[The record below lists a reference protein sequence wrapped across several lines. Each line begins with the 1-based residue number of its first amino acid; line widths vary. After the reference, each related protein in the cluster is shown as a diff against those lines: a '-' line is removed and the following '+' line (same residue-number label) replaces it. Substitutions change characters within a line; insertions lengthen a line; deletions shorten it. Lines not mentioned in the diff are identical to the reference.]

1 MILIITHKQDFTADF
16 VIEKLNERDIKYFR
30 LNCEDI
36 NKYNYSFTNSSDF
49 KFSINGIA
57 EFNSVWFRRT
67 KLPEIETSNKGQQL
81 FLLGDYE
88 TLFDNA
94 FILIDSKRWLSH
106 PSFVYKAE
114 NKIYQLKLAKS
125 LGFNV
130 PETIVANNHK
140 ELKDFIILNNEDVII
155 KPIRQGRINLEDGV
169 KTIFTNQIDKTV
181 IDNIL
186 HYDLTPCIIQNNIL
200 KDYELRITIVGDKV
214 FSAKV
219 NSQENKNTITDW
231 RKEKNPFLKYN
242 LPIEIEQKCIQ
253 LTKKLNISFGAI
265 DLVRDKN
272 GNYIFLEINPNGQW
286 AWIEMETGLKI
297 SDEIINYL
305 TEII

>member
-1 MILIITHKQDFTADF
+1 MILIITHKEDFTSDF
-16 VIEKLNERDIKYFR
+16 VIQKLNEKNIKYFR

-36 NKYNYSFTNSSDF
+36 NEYNYSFTNTSDF
-49 KFSINGIA
+49 KFSINGIT

-67 KLPEIETSNKGQQL
+67 KLPELETSNKQQQL
-81 FLLGDYE
+81 FLLADFE
-88 TLFDNA
+88 TLFDNI
-94 FILIDSKRWLSH
+94 FILIDSKKWLSH

-114 NKIYQLKLAKS
+114 NKIYQLKLAKA
-125 LGFNV
+125 LGFKI
-130 PETIVANNHK
+130 PETIITNNQN
-140 ELKDFIILNNEDVII
+140 ELKDFIMHNNKDVII

-181 IDNIL
+181 IENL
-186 HYDLTPCIIQNNIL
+186 TQYDLTPCIVQNCIS
-200 KDYELRITIVGDKV
+200 KEYELRITIVGDKV

-219 NSQENKNTITDW
+219 NSQENKNTLTDW
-231 RKEKNPFLKYN
+231 RKEKNPFVIYE
-242 LPIEIEQKCIQ
+242 LPTEIEQKCIQ

-272 GNYIFLEINPNGQW
+272 GDYIFLEINPNGQW

-305 TEII
+305 TEIK

>member
-1 MILIITHKQDFTADF
+1 MILIITHKEDFTADF
-16 VIEKLNERDIKYFR
+16 VIKKLNERHIKYFR

-36 NKYNYSFTNSSDF
+36 DRNNYSFSNTSDF
-49 KFSINGIA
+49 KFSVNGIK

-81 FLLGDYE
+81 FLLADFE

-94 FILIDSKRWLSH
+94 FVLIDSKKWLSH

-125 LGFNV
+125 LGFKV
-130 PETIVANNHK
+130 PSTIVTNNHK
-140 ELKDFIILNNEDVII
+140 ELKDFIILNNENVII

-169 KTIFTNQIDKTV
+169 KTIFTNQIDKKV
-181 IDNIL
+181 INNL
-186 HYDLTPCIIQNNIL
+186 SQYYLTPCIVQNNIV
-200 KDYELRITIVGDKV
+200 KDYELRVTVVGDKA

-219 NSQENKNTITDW
+219 NSQKNKNTLTDW
-231 RKEKNPFLKYN
+231 RKEKNPFVVYD
-242 LPIEIEQKCIQ
+242 LPNEIEQKCIQ

-286 AWIEMETGLKI
+286 AWIEIETGLKI

-305 TEII
+305 TEIK